1 MQRMSFCYRKI
12 ALTPFLVLGLV
23 AGSVQAQ
30 SWPSKP
36 IRFIVSFPPGGS
48 SDLIARSIAPKI
60 GEKLGQPVVVENRP
74 GAGGNIGVDAVAKSA
89 PDGHTI
95 GLAAAGAL
103 SVNQSLYSSMPFD
116 PQKDLAPISMLALIP
131 FFLVAHPSQPPT
143 LAEVLKEAMT
153 RPLAYGHGGNGSAM
167 HLSGE
172 LLKMMT
178 NAPLLP
184 VAYKGSG
191 PVATDVLGGQVPL
204 GIVDVPSA
212 IANVKAGRLR
222 ALGVTTRRRIEAA
235 PDVPTFEEAGVRG
248 YESIGWFGAV
258 APSGTPGAVIE
269 RLNAEIKAALAAPDV
284 REKALAAGAEPLA
297 SSPQEFAA
305 FIRDEARKWG
315 DVIRQAG
322 VKIQ

>member
-1 MQRMSFCYRKI
+1 MTFSYRKI
-12 ALTPFLVLGLV
+12 ALTPFLVIGLI
-23 AGSVQAQ
+23 AGAAHAQ

-48 SDLIARSIAPKI
+48 ADLIARSIAPKMS
-60 GEKLGQPVVVENRP
+60 EKLGQQVLVENRP

-103 SVNQSLYSSMPFD
+103 SVNQSLYPKMPFD
-116 PQKDLAPISMLALIP
+116 PQKDLAPISMLAMIP

-143 LAEVLKEAMT
+143 LGEVLQDARTK
-153 RPLAYGHGGNGSAM
+153 PLAYGHGGNGSAM

-172 LLKMMT
+172 LLKMMA
-178 NAPLLP
+178 NAPLLA

-212 IANVKAGRLR
+212 IAHVKAGKMR
-222 ALGVTTRRRIEAA
+222 ALAVTTKRRITAA

-258 APSGTPGAVIE
+258 APAGTPPAVIN
-269 RLNAEIKAALAAPDV
+269 RLNSEIAAALAAPDV
-284 REKALAAGAEPLA
+284 REKAIAAGTEPA
-297 SSPQEFAA
+297 ANSPQEFAA
-305 FIRDEARKWG
+305 FVRDEAQKWA
-315 DVIRQAG
+315 DVIKKAG
-322 VKIQ
+322 VKIE

>member
-1 MQRMSFCYRKI
+1 MSFCYKKI
-12 ALTPFLVLGLV
+12 ALTPFLLIALAAGV
-23 AGSVQAQ
+23 ANAQ
-30 SWPSKP
+30 SWPQKP

-48 SDLIARSIAPKI
+48 SDLIARSIAPRMA
-60 GEKLGQPVVVENRP
+60 EKLGQQVVVENRP

-89 PDGHTI
+89 PDGYTI

-103 SVNQSLYSSMPFD
+103 SVNQSLYPSMPFD
-116 PQKDLAPISMLALIP
+116 PQKDLAPISMLAMIP

-143 LAEVLKEAMT
+143 LSEVLHSSTTK
-153 RPLAYGHGGNGSAM
+153 PLAYGHGGNGSAM

-178 NAPLLP
+178 NVPLIP

-191 PVATDVLGGQVPL
+191 PVATDVLGGQVPI

-212 IANVKAGRLR
+212 IANVRAGKLR
-222 ALGVTTRRRIEAA
+222 ALAVTTKRRISAA

-258 APSGTPGAVIE
+258 APAGTPAEVVS
-269 RLNAEIKAALAAPDV
+269 RLNREIGAALALPDV
-284 REKALAAGAEPLA
+284 SEKALAAGAEPLA

>member
-1 MQRMSFCYRKI
+1 MKNKWG
-12 ALTPFLVLGLV
+12 LTPFIFLLC
-23 AGSVQAQ
+23 AFTASAQ
-30 SWPSKP
+30 TWPSKP

-48 SDLIARSIAPKI
+48 ADLIARSIAPKMSA
-60 GEKLGQPVVVENRP
+60 KLGQQVLVENRP
-74 GAGGNIGVDAVAKSA
+74 GAGGNIGVDVVAKSA

-103 SVNQSLYSSMPFD
+103 SVNQSLYPSMSFD
-116 PQKDLAPISMLALIP
+116 PQKDLAPISMLAMIP
-131 FFLVAHPSQPPT
+131 FLIVAHPSQPPT
-143 LAEVLKEAMT
+143 LAEVLKDAMT
-153 RPLAYGHGGNGSAM
+153 KPIAYGHGGNGSAM

-204 GIVDVPSA
+204 GIVDVPA
-212 IANVKAGRLR
+212 ALAQVKAGKLR
-222 ALGVTTRRRIEAA
+222 ALAVTTKRRISAM

-258 APSGTPGAVIE
+258 APAATPPAVVN
-269 RLNAEIKAALAAPDV
+269 RLNAEIAAALAAPDV
-284 REKALAAGAEPLA
+284 HDKAIAAGCEPAA
-297 SSPQEFAA
+297 SSPQEFAT

-315 DVIRQAG
+315 DVIQKAG
-322 VKIQ
+322 VKIE